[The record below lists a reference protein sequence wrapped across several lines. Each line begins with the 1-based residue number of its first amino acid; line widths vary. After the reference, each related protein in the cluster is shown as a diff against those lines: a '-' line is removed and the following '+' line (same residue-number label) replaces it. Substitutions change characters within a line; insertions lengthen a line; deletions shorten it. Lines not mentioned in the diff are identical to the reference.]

1 MTELYNTRFE
11 LKEVVLHPGDY
22 FCSDEN
28 IVISTILGSCIS
40 VALIDRKEQ
49 RGGMNHFMLP
59 FSSPNISKDVLL
71 GKSTRYGVHAM
82 ELLLNDFIK
91 KGSARS
97 NIEAKVFGG
106 GAMFEGHGEGGVGIQ
121 NIQFALR
128 YLADE
133 RIPVS
138 ASDTGE
144 KIGRKIYFFP
154 SSGKV
159 LLRKIRS
166 MSRIVELQRQEKKF
180 RETIVGK
187 EGDNV
192 ILF

>member
-1 MTELYNTRFE
+1 MTELYNTRFDR
-11 LKEVVLHPGDY
+11 KEIILHPGDY

-28 IVISTILGSCIS
+28 IVISTILGSCVS
-40 VALIDRKEQ
+40 VVIIDRTRQ

-59 FSSPNISKDVLL
+59 SSSPSMAGDILL
-71 GKSTRYGVHAM
+71 EKSTRYGVHAM

-91 KGSARS
+91 QGSRRKDL
-97 NIEAKVFGG
+97 EAKVFGG
-106 GAMFEGHGEGGVGIQ
+106 GAMFQGGGERGVGVQ

-128 YLADE
+128 YLSDE

-144 KIGRKIYFFP
+144 KVGRKIYFFP
-154 SSGKV
+154 ESGKV

-166 MSRIVELQRQEKKF
+166 ISRIAELQKQEQKF
-180 RETIVGK
+180 RDTITK
-187 EGDNV
+187 EKSDDV
-192 ILF
+192 VLF

>member
-1 MTELYNTRFE
+1 MTDLYNTRFE

-22 FCSDEN
+22 FFSEED

-40 VALIDRKEQ
+40 VAIIDRKRQ

-59 FSSPNISKDVLL
+59 SSSSSPSENILL

-91 KGSARS
+91 TGSRRS
-97 NIEAKVFGG
+97 DLEAKVFGG
-106 GAMFEGHGEGGVGIQ
+106 GAMFEGRESGGNGLQ
-121 NIQFALR
+121 NIQFAFR
-128 YLADE
+128 YLSDE

-144 KIGRKIYFFP
+144 KVGRKIYFFP
-154 SSGKV
+154 TSGKI

-166 MSRIVELQRQEKKF
+166 VSRIVELQKQEQKF
-180 RETIVGK
+180 RDDISRK
-187 EGDNV
+187 EDRDV
-192 ILF
+192 VLF